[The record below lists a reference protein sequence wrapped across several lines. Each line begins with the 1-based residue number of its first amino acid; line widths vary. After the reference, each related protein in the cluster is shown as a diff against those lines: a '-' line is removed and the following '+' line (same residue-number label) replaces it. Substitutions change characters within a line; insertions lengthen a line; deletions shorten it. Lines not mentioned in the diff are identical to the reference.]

1 MASLSS
7 APGCASWGLPN
18 LPVTQGTLPGTARPQ
33 AGLRAQCVHELAGC
47 SPRLAISMAAAFP
60 MPLFPPVTKKALP
73 RTWTSKS
80 SGTTSLDADSQ
91 PLLEAAEPE
100 KEWLRSRE
108 HNPPR
113 LTPGWAVCP
122 LFPQPLPS
130 HLPALLPGPVNDSL
144 FSRSAFPNN
153 TISFPSFRKCLATA
167 TIWHPN

>member
-1 MASLSS
+1 MASLSR

-18 LPVTQGTLPGTARPQ
+18 LPVIQGTLPGMARTQ
-33 AGLRAQCVHELAGC
+33 AGLRAQCVYELAGC

-80 SGTTSLDADSQ
+80 SGTASLDADSQ

-108 HNPPR
+108 HNPPKANSG
-113 LTPGWAVCP
+113 LGS
-122 LFPQPLPS
+122 LPS
-130 HLPALLPGPVNDSL
+130 LPPA
-144 FSRSAFPNN
+144 
-153 TISFPSFRKCLATA
+153 PSFSPPCSPPWSCERLSLLKVCVS
-167 TIWHPN
+167 